1 MQQHLKFYIG
11 GEWVDPAAPA
21 TIDVVNPAT
30 EETFAQISNGSAAD
44 VDKAVA
50 AARAAFPSFSETTK
64 QERLDLLGSILGVFA
79 QRKGDVADAISSEMG

>member
-1 MQQHLKFYIG
+1 MG

-64 QERLDLLGSILGVFA
+64 QERLDLLGSIL
-79 QRKGDVADAISSEMG
+79 